1 MKHQSITSL
10 LLILLASP
18 AFGAGFNGTWSIDL
32 RTDEEKKSNAECG
45 TASFT
50 LSQLDN
56 NAIVGRHEFYPV
68 GCGRINE
75 GSSIEGTAKGTTAIL
90 VITSGRNNAV
100 VKGKAILK
108 NGKLYWH
115 ILEELSEG
123 EPPNDGLILGDAVLE
138 IEVQTPNPTVKRDEP

>member
-1 MKHQSITSL
+1 MKNYKIAA
-10 LLILLASP
+10 LLITVVLSTP
-18 AFGAGFNGTWSIDL
+18 AHGADFNGKWSIDL
-32 RTDEEKKSNAECG
+32 RTDDQKKHNIECG

-56 NAIVGRHEFYPV
+56 NAIVGSHEFYPV

-75 GSSIEGTAKGTTAIL
+75 GSPVEGKVNGSTAIL

-100 VKGKAILK
+100 VKGKATLK

-115 ILEELSEG
+115 VLKELSPG
-123 EPPNDGLILGDAVLE
+123 DPPNDGLILGDAILE
-138 IEVQTPNPTVKRDEP
+138 IEK